1 MDLID
6 GVVRMLIVAGLAGLI
21 GLEREMQ
28 RKPAGMRTH
37 MMIGIGSALFA
48 YVGVA
53 GFEGPGTDLS
63 RIAAQVAAGIGFI
76 GAGVIF
82 REGLAVKGLTTAG
95 GLWVVAAVGVAAGVG
110 QIAIAVA
117 VTIVSL
123 IILLGLPPL
132 ERALGVA
139 FAVNSGRV
147 RVVADSTVDLNRLVS
162 LVTTVDGTV
171 DVVDVIRGDGSITVD
186 LDTEANRATS
196 VVGVLSTVDH
206 VRSADIVPRSSK

>member
-1 MDLID
+1 
-6 GVVRMLIVAGLAGLI
+6 
-21 GLEREMQ
+21 
-28 RKPAGMRTH
+28 
-37 MMIGIGSALFA
+37 
-48 YVGVA
+48 
-53 GFEGPGTDLS
+53 
-63 RIAAQVAAGIGFI
+63 
-76 GAGVIF
+76 
-82 REGLAVKGLTTAG
+82 
-95 GLWVVAAVGVAAGVG
+95 
-110 QIAIAVA
+110 
-117 VTIVSL
+117 
-123 IILLGLPPL
+123 L

-147 RVVADSTVDLNRLVS
+147 RVVADSTVDLNGLVS